1 MILTPSVKKTAPRGL
16 RRVGLTLMELIVVLL
31 VLVALAGVLIPM
43 LPSMLTRAHVA
54 AHTTNVTEISKLIMS
69 YQAFNNA
76 FPNNWDSMV
85 DPAGNQITYLA
96 GGVLDPTPG
105 SGGPGGQAGGV
116 FTAQAPTAAEVAAL
130 NAAGINSVFTQSTY
144 TTAPGPADW
153 AGNPF
158 DPTFANYATAP
169 TAPTTITTTTKLTY
183 LTPTNNFWNGPTGFM
198 QQNYPGWSPTANYVA
213 LGLGLRCSMIGK
225 MAIAPPVH
233 FSDTQDASPAFSY
246 GRFVAIFKVSDP
258 AAPGGINMAQLVGVA
273 AIHSIGPTNLD
284 SEFQNW
290 NQISNGGS

>member
-1 MILTPSVKKTAPRGL
+1 MTIRPYLPCSVQTRPA
-16 RRVGLTLMELIVVLL
+16 RRGLTLIELVV
-31 VLVALAGVLIPM
+31 VMMILVALAGILVPM

-54 AHTTNVTEISKLIMS
+54 AHTTNVTETSSQIMA
-69 YQAFNNA
+69 YQAMNNA
-76 FPNNWDSMV
+76 FPNNWDSLTDGTTLISYM
-85 DPAGNQITYLA
+85 A
-96 GGVLDPTPG
+96 GGVLNPTPG

-116 FTAQAPTAAEVAAL
+116 FTAQAPTQAEVNAL
-130 NAAGINSVFTQSTY
+130 TAAGINSVFPQSTY

-169 TAPTTITTTTKLTY
+169 NAPTTITTSTKLAY
-183 LTPTNNFWNGPTGFM
+183 LTPTNTFWGGTTGF
-198 QQNYPGWSPTANYVA
+198 QAQNYPGWSTTANYVA
-213 LGLGLRCSMIGK
+213 LGIGERCTLIGRF
-225 MAIAPPVH
+225 ALTPPVH

-258 AAPGGINMAQLVGVA
+258 NAPGGVNMAQFMGVA
-273 AIHSIGPTNLD
+273 AIHSIGPTNLS

-290 NQISNGGS
+290 NQISTGGS